1 MQNMIM
7 VVIKNV
13 KLVIECTKIPNAQK
27 IPFLLQIQEVYH
39 HQHCAEIMM
48 VNIVS
53 IDLYNHVYTCSQIL
67 FSEPRFSEIL
77 DLMNKL
83 QPSFSYFTL
92 YPDSILRIDSI

>member
-7 VVIKNV
+7 VDIKNV
-13 KLVIECTKIPNAQK
+13 KLVIECIKIPNVQK

-39 HQHCAEIMM
+39 HQLCAEIMM

-53 IDLYNHVYTCSQIL
+53 IDLYNHVYTCSEIL
-67 FSEPRFSEIL
+67 CSESRFSEIVL

-83 QPSFSYFTL
+83 QIAFSYFIL
-92 YPDSILRIDSI
+92 YPDSI

>member
-27 IPFLLQIQEVYH
+27 IPFLLQIQEAYH
-39 HQHCAEIMM
+39 HQLCAEITME
-48 VNIVS
+48 NIVS
-53 IDLYNHVYTCSQIL
+53 IDLYNHVYTCSEIL

-83 QPSFSYFTL
+83 QVPFSYFIF
-92 YPDSILRIDSI
+92 YPDSI